1 MYDGLKCLNYNGNIT
16 SMEAFENLSAP
27 QEINIDIV
35 SVEII
40 EVDEEKEFGI
50 WKFRQ
55 GFYKFTRFVFN
66 WLFHN

>member
-1 MYDGLKCLNYNGNIT
+1 
-16 SMEAFENLSAP
+16 MEAFENLSAP

-55 GFYKFTRFVFN
+55 GF
-66 WLFHN
+66 